1 MFLPCSS
8 GEYISLYHHQRA
20 LLQQREIQK
29 NEYIKQL
36 AHDREELQVT
46 PIAESW
52 TKVSADKS
60 FPMIYA
66 GAGKLSPI
74 NFATQIKLT

>member
-1 MFLPCSS
+1 MFLLFENIPSHIICVFV

-36 AHDREELQVT
+36 AHDREELQVHGHNRT
-46 PIAESW
+46 HTALVDIAIH
-52 TKVSADKS
+52 TG
-60 FPMIYA
+60 IR
-66 GAGKLSPI
+66 
-74 NFATQIKLT
+74 

>member
-1 MFLPCSS
+1 MFLPFSS

-46 PIAESW
+46 LIDESW
-52 TKVSADKS
+52 TKVSPDKS
-60 FPMIYA
+60 FPMIFA
-66 GAGKLSPI
+66 EGGQSINDPNLI
-74 NFATQIKLT
+74 NFTP